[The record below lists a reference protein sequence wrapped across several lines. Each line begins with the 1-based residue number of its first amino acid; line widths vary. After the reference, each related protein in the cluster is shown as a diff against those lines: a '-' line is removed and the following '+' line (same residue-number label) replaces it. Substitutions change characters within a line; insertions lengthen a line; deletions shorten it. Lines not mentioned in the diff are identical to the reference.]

1 MKKGIRVVIVVC
13 FGMLGVHKFLDKDY
27 KMGILY
33 LCTLGL
39 FGVGWI
45 VDIYK
50 ELTGNTSKKYSKSLM
65 NSEILKK
72 IDNGELPEIAIGNL
86 ILKDGEICHYA
97 DRGYTFE
104 DKTVTTGYTG
114 KSSGVSIR
122 IMKGLTY
129 RTGGSGGKAIR
140 ETQRTKYNGTLC
152 LTNMRVIFVSTK
164 ESFDK
169 PLNKITALIDAKDG
183 VIIQTGS
190 KSYSII
196 IPTHSEFVK
205 VFNMLKAQNS
215 NKEKLVET
223 KNWV

>member
-1 MKKGIRVVIVVC
+1 M
-13 FGMLGVHKFLDKDY
+13 
-27 KMGILY
+27 
-33 LCTLGL
+33 
-39 FGVGWI
+39 
-45 VDIYK
+45 DIYK
-50 ELTGNTSKKYSKSLM
+50 EITGNTNGKSSKSLM
-65 NSEILKK
+65 NSEMLKK
-72 IDNGELPEIAIGNL
+72 IDDGKLPVIEIENVN
-86 ILKDGEICHYA
+86 LKDGEVCHYV

-122 IMKGLTY
+122 IIKGLTY

-152 LTNMRVIFVSTK
+152 LTNMRVIYISLK

-169 PLNKITALIDAKDG
+169 PLNKITAIIDAKDG
-183 VIIQTGS
+183 VILQIGS

-205 VFNMLKAQNS
+205 IYNMIKAQNEI
-215 NKEKLVET
+215 KE
-223 KNWV
+223 NY

>member
-1 MKKGIRVVIVVC
+1 MKKGVRLFIVVC

-27 KMGILY
+27 KMGVLY

-45 VDIYK
+45 IDIYK
-50 ELTGNTSKKYSKSLM
+50 ELTGNTFEESSKSLM
-65 NSEILKK
+65 NPEILKK
-72 IDNGELPEIAIGNL
+72 IENGELPEIDVENL
-86 ILKDGEICHYA
+86 NLKDGEICHYA

-104 DKTVTTGYTG
+104 DKTVTKGYTG

-152 LTNMRVIFVSTK
+152 LTNMRIIYTSAK
-164 ESFDK
+164 ESFNK
-169 PLNKITALIDAKDG
+169 PLNKITAIIDAKDG
-183 VIIQTGS
+183 VIIQIGL

-205 VFNMLKAQNS
+205 VFNMVKA
-215 NKEKLVET
+215 
-223 KNWV
+223 

>member
-1 MKKGIRVVIVVC
+1 MKKGIRVFIVVF

-45 VDIYK
+45 IDIYK
-50 ELTGNTSKKYSKSLM
+50 ELTGNTSEKSLKSLM
-65 NSEILKK
+65 NQKILEK
-72 IDNGELPEIAIGNL
+72 ISNGELPEIAVENL
-86 ILKDGEICHYA
+86 NLKDGEICHYA

-104 DKTVTTGYTG
+104 DKTVMTGYTG

-122 IMKGLTY
+122 IMKGIPY
-129 RTGGSGGKAIR
+129 RTGGSGEKAIR

-152 LTNMRVIFVSTK
+152 LTNMRVIYISAK

-169 PLNKITALIDAKDG
+169 PLNKITAIIDAKDG

-205 VFNMLKAQNS
+205 VFNMVKAQKS
-215 NKEKLVET
+215 NKGELVET
-223 KNWV
+223 KN